1 MNRYLLAIFIIF
13 IALTS
18 CNKDDNLY
26 DNNGLPSVEFDSETG
41 IYTVKQGRSIT
52 ITPEY
57 KNVNNAVFA
66 WTIDGRLVSTSQSLT
81 FSSDEIGDYFVT
93 LRVDTEV
100 GSVKD
105 EIKIE
110 VVDLLPPTIS
120 FLLPPQGLKVK
131 KGTDYTLAPEIQNDE
146 DDNFEIEWIIDNKVV
161 GREKTYVFNEDKIGE
176 YTVTINA
183 SNDDGKTSYDLKIQ
197 VLESDPF
204 VVSFFKPYYL
214 AEENVR
220 YVYPGQSVFLRPHL
234 EYFTNPTFKWSVD
247 GKEIA
252 DASSQTYAFTPTSS
266 GNYMVTVTVT
276 ENSEH
281 SDASVS
287 TTVKVVCVTGTPA
300 DKYRPLTASS
310 AKKCNKVYE
319 YSPAPGQ
326 FINVIGIPPYGF
338 VGNETTMELACA
350 YAERQM
356 EIPSYVSLGAWGGS
370 IIVGFDHSIKNQNG
384 DEYDFA
390 VEGNAFGTSNEPGIV
405 WVMQDTNGNGLPDD
419 EWYELRASETGKA
432 TTIQDYE
439 VTYFRPGPY
448 AMDNFWIDCFG
459 KEGSVK
465 RNQYHGQEYYY
476 PIWMPESY
484 TIRGTL
490 IPGTMSNEGHA
501 PYPWGYVDNVGSD
514 SFDETI
520 PGVASGLKTGF
531 KISNAMYPDGN
542 PIILDYIDFV
552 KVQCAVQEYHVSF
565 GEVSTEVCGTIEDRN
580 SLENK

>member
-204 VVSFFKPYYL
+204 VVSFLKPYYL

-220 YVYPGQSVFLRPHL
+220 YVYPDQSVFLRPHL
-234 EYFTNPTFKWSVD
+234 EYFTNPTFKWSVN

-252 DASSQTYAFTPTSS
+252 DASSQTYAFTPTSP

-276 ENSEH
+276 EKSEH

-287 TTVKVVCVTGTPA
+287 TTVKVVCVTGSPA
-300 DKYRPLTASS
+300 DRFRPLTASS
-310 AKKCNKVYE
+310 AKKATKYMNFL
-319 YSPAPGQ
+319 Q
-326 FINVIGIPPYGF
+326 
-338 VGNETTMELACA
+338 L
-350 YAERQM
+350 R
-356 EIPSYVSLGAWGGS
+356 VSLLIQLWAPMA
-370 IIVGFDHSIKNQNG
+370 I
-384 DEYDFA
+384 
-390 VEGNAFGTSNEPGIV
+390 
-405 WVMQDTNGNGLPDD
+405 
-419 EWYELRASETGKA
+419 RETK
-432 TTIQDYE
+432 QQWNWRVHLQS
-439 VTYFRPGPY
+439 VTYRTDGTFHWERG
-448 AMDNFWIDCFG
+448 
-459 KEGSVK
+459 EG
-465 RNQYHGQEYYY
+465 R
-476 PIWMPESY
+476 
-484 TIRGTL
+484 
-490 IPGTMSNEGHA
+490 
-501 PYPWGYVDNVGSD
+501 
-514 SFDETI
+514 
-520 PGVASGLKTGF
+520 
-531 KISNAMYPDGN
+531 
-542 PIILDYIDFV
+542 
-552 KVQCAVQEYHVSF
+552 
-565 GEVSTEVCGTIEDRN
+565 
-580 SLENK
+580 

>member
-52 ITPEY
+52 IIPEY

-81 FSSDEIGDYFVT
+81 FTSDEIGDYFVT

-131 KGTDYTLAPEIQNDE
+131 KGTDYSLAPEIQNDD
-146 DDNFEIEWIIDNKVV
+146 DDNFEIEWIINNKVV

-197 VLESDPF
+197 VLESEPF
-204 VVSFFKPYYL
+204 VVSFLKPYYL

-252 DASSQTYAFTPTSS
+252 DASSQTYAFTPSS
-266 GNYMVTVTVT
+266 PGNYMVTVTVT

-287 TTVKVVCVTGTPA
+287 TTAKIVCVTGSPA
-300 DKYRPLTASS
+300 DKYRPLTTSS
-310 AKKCNKVYE
+310 VQKCNKVYE
-319 YSPAPGQ
+319 FTPAPGQ
-326 FINVIGIPPYGF
+326 FIYAGGTFGYT
-338 VGNETTMELACA
+338 GNETTMELAIA
-350 YAERQM
+350 FAERNLAN
-356 EIPSYVSLGAWGGS
+356 EWYVSLGAWGGS
-370 IIVGFDHSIKNQNG
+370 MIVGFDHSIKNLKG
-384 DEYDFA
+384 DDYDFA
-390 VEGNAFGTSNEPGIV
+390 VQGNAFATSNEPGIV

-419 EWYELRASETGKA
+419 EWYELRGSETGKS

-439 VTYFRPGPY
+439 VTYFRPAPY
-448 AMDNFWIDCFG
+448 AMHNRYIDCFG
-459 KEGSVK
+459 KEGSVL
-465 RNQYHGQEYYY
+465 RNQYHSQEYYY
-476 PIWMPESY
+476 PLWMSESY

-490 IPGTMSNEGHA
+490 IPGTMSNSGHA
-501 PYPWGYVDNVGSD
+501 PYQWGYVDNVGND
-514 SFDETI
+514 SFEEPYSNGT
-520 PGVASGLKTGF
+520 AQKNGF
-531 KISNAMYPDGN
+531 KISNAMYPDGT
-542 PIILDYIDFV
+542 PIMLDYIDFV

-565 GEVSTEVCGTIEDRN
+565 GEVSTEVFSIEDRN
-580 SLENK
+580 SLKNK